1 MSVFAFDGGGALIVR
16 RNFTTEEVKNKKA
29 TFALPATSAGTD
41 VEFYAIGNATVGVI
55 NTKTELLA
63 LVENSASDYN
73 GLFENVTS
81 VCKRTGGFLMTGM
94 LSKRIAASG
103 STTDVPIVL
112 KRTVAK
118 IAIQSK
124 LSSEFASK
132 YPGKVQIITATLSKA
147 ASQSPYF
154 GGTANPGGMTFSS
167 TQPSVVES
175 DHYNNLFYIFENGPL
190 PSGSRVMITMEGI
203 YDKDGDFSTVSDQT
217 PVVYN
222 VEIAGTSDGQ
232 ILRNG
237 YYRVAVAI
245 AGLTGQD
252 IEATITVADWETPS
266 SQSVDLGN

>member
-1 MSVFAFDGGGALIVR
+1 M
-16 RNFTTEEVKNKKA
+16 
-29 TFALPATSAGTD
+29 
-41 VEFYAIGNATVGVI
+41 GVI
-55 NTKTELLA
+55 NNKAELLA
-63 LVENSASDYN
+63 LAESTAADYN
-73 GLFENVTS
+73 GLFDEVTS

-94 LSKRIAASG
+94 QARRIEGAG
-103 STTDVPIVL
+103 TTTDVPIVL

-118 IAIQSK
+118 IAIQSA
-124 LSSEFASK
+124 LSSDFPSK
-132 YPGKVQIITATLSKA
+132 YSGKVKILTATLSKA

-154 GGTANPGGMTFSS
+154 SGTANPGGMTFSS
-167 TQPSVVES
+167 TQPSVAQS

-190 PSGSRVMITMEGI
+190 SSGSRVMITMEGI

-237 YYRVAVAI
+237 YYRVAVTI

-252 IEATITVADWETPS
+252 VDATITVADWETPA